1 MSGIMQEV
9 ATFVILGDSLQAR
22 AKIKNSAPKDY
33 CPPIPGCFKPLFG
46 TIGSKMKEEFNKT

>member
-22 AKIKNSAPKDY
+22 AKIKNSAPQGLLLTDVQVGLSLCLGQSDEK
-33 CPPIPGCFKPLFG
+33 
-46 TIGSKMKEEFNKT
+46 